1 MADLTTTYL
10 GLLLKNPIIIGSCGL
25 TSSIEKI
32 KELEAN
38 GAAAIVLKSIFEEE
52 ILLDTKTHL
61 DSANDDRMIY
71 SERSETLDYI
81 DLHIKDDTL
90 NKYIDLIKKSKNEVL
105 IPIIASIN
113 CITDSEWTGFAKK
126 IESAGADALELNIF
140 LNPTDN
146 SDLDFEKAY
155 HKIISSVLSNVNIPV
170 AVKFSQNFTKPYH
183 FFTEI
188 SKTGIKGMV
197 LFNRFYLPDIDLDK
211 LSMKEAEI
219 FSSPAEFNQVL
230 RWIGILSGKTDCSLA
245 ASTGIHDSS
254 AMIKQI
260 LAGADAVQVVSAIY
274 KHGPQYITQMLSELE
289 SWMDKKGFNYILQ
302 FKGQINMIHGKNPAA
317 YERMQFMKYFGG
329 IK

>member
-1 MADLTTTYL
+1 MADLTTTYM
-10 GLLLKNPIIIGSCGL
+10 GLLLRNPLIIGSCGL
-25 TSSIEKI
+25 TSTVEKI

-52 ILLDTKTHL
+52 ILHDTKAHL
-61 DSANDDRMIY
+61 DSAKDDKMIY
-71 SERSETLDYI
+71 TELSETLDYI

-90 NKYIDLIKKSKNEVL
+90 NNYINLIKNSKKEVL

-126 IESAGADALELNIF
+126 IENAGADALELNIF
-140 LNPTDN
+140 LNPSDN
-146 SDLDFEKAY
+146 SDIDFEKAY
-155 HKIISSVLSNVNIPV
+155 YNIISNVLRAVKIPV
-170 AVKFSQNFTKPYH
+170 SVKFSQYFTKPYH
-183 FFTEI
+183 FFTSMSE
-188 SKTGIKGMV
+188 TGIKGMV
-197 LFNRFYLPDIDLDK
+197 LFNRFYLPDIDLDS
-211 LSMKEAEI
+211 LSMKEANI
-219 FSSPAEFNQVL
+219 FSTSAEFNQVL
-230 RWIGILSGKTDCSLA
+230 RWIGVLSGKVNCSLA

-274 KHGPQYITQMLSELE
+274 KHGPQYINQMLSELE
-289 SWMDKKGFNYILQ
+289 QWMDLKGYNYISQ
-302 FKGQINMIHGKNPAA
+302 FKGHISMVQGKNPAA